1 MTRMTAAQAV
11 AHFLQ
16 RIGTKRYYLYNGH
29 ANWGLL
35 DALEYEA
42 RVPGIRMRHEVHAIH
57 AADVEWRM
65 RRELP
70 IPVTCTTVGPGNFN
84 TIPGIA
90 EAFYDSTPM
99 LCLMAGGPT
108 KWYGRGGIQ
117 EVYRYGDDEFTQL
130 FKNITKGAFTTLRPD
145 TALRTVMRA
154 YKTAITGRPGPVVV
168 YMPLDVQNTEIDI
181 ELPGRD
187 ELLQWLQ
194 PRPPGADPEGLAE
207 AVELLAA
214 AKRPLIYTSSGIL
227 NGHAWEALREFAEAA
242 QIPVATTFGGKGSI
256 PEDHPL
262 SLGVCDRSGTG
273 HAVKA
278 AQEADVVL
286 GIGVRFNDL
295 NTAGWTIF
303 NIPGKTKLVHIDIDP
318 GEICRVY
325 PATIGMVADSRVALK
340 GLARAWQDRPGAA
353 PVDRSEWLQAI
364 AGWKEQWQAEVR
376 DAVQSELAPLH
387 YARIVKDT
395 SDAVNAYDPQASL
408 VVDTGFIMN
417 YVPAFYT
424 LKSPWF
430 ATHNQQFG
438 QMGFAPPGVV
448 GAGMERKDHPVVV
461 FVGDQSFIHT
471 GLSLATATEYGV
483 PGVVIV
489 LNNKTIQAEVEGA
502 QHRFGRGVGDHYR
515 IEATGEPWNPDI
527 SAIAQAMRAQV
538 FRVEQ
543 PADFKPA
550 VEQALRSGRL
560 CVIDVEASTTIARY
574 AVPVVLKHGTMP
586 FPYSWEMDKPSA

>member
-1 MTRMTAAQAV
+1 MPRMTAAQAV

-16 RIGTKRYYLYNGH
+16 RVGTKRYYLYNGH

-42 RVPGIRMRHEVHAIH
+42 KIPGIRMRHEIHAIH
-57 AADVEWRM
+57 AADIEWRM

-70 IPVTCTTVGPGNFN
+70 LPVTCTTVGPGNFN

-130 FKNITKGAFTTLRPD
+130 FKNITKGAFTTYRPD

-154 YKTAITGRPGPVVV
+154 YKAAITGRPGPVVV
-168 YMPLDVQNTEIDI
+168 YMPLDVQNTEIEV
-181 ELPGRD
+181 ELPSRR
-187 ELLQWLQ
+187 ELADWLF
-194 PRPPGADPEGLAE
+194 PHPPGPDPD
-207 AVELLAA
+207 AVAAAVGLLAKA
-214 AKRPLIYTSSGIL
+214 RRPLLYTSSGVL
-227 NGHAWEALREFAEAA
+227 NAHAWDELRAFAEAT
-242 QIPVATTFGGKGSI
+242 QVPVATTFGGKGGI

-278 AQEADVVL
+278 AQEADLVIGV
-286 GIGVRFNDL
+286 GVRFNDL

-303 NIPGKTKLVHIDIDP
+303 DIPGKTTLVHVDIDP
-318 GEICRVY
+318 GEINRVY
-325 PATIGMVADSRVALK
+325 PTRVGMVSDARSALRA
-340 GLARAWQDRPGAA
+340 LQAAWQQAGHTPRRTG
-353 PVDRSEWLQAI
+353 WLRRI
-364 AGWKEQWQAEVR
+364 AGSRKAWRAEVQA
-376 DAVQSELAPLH
+376 AVTSDIEPLH

-395 SDAVNAYDPQASL
+395 SDAVNAFDAQASL
-408 VVDTGFIMN
+408 VCDTGFIMN

-430 ATHNQQFG
+430 ATNNQQFG

-448 GAGMERKDHPVVV
+448 GAGMERRRHPVVV

-471 GLSLATATEYGV
+471 GLALATATEYGI

-502 QHRFGRGVGDHYR
+502 QAKFGRGVGDHYR
-515 IEATGEPWNPDI
+515 IEKTGEPWNPDI
-527 SAIAQAMRAQV
+527 SQIAAAMRARV
-538 FRVEQ
+538 FRVER
-543 PADFKPA
+543 AAEFKPA
-550 VEQALRSGRL
+550 VEAALASGEL
-560 CVIDVEASTTIARY
+560 CVIDVECSSTVKRY
-574 AVPVVLKHGTMP
+574 AVPVVVQHGTMP
-586 FPYSWEMDKPSA
+586 FPYSWNQDT

>member
-1 MTRMTAAQAV
+1 MAKMTAAQAV
-11 AHFLQ
+11 AHFLK
-16 RIGTKRYYLYNGH
+16 RVGTKRYYLYNGH

-42 RVPGIRMRHEVHAIH
+42 KIPGIRMRHEVHAIH
-57 AADVEWRM
+57 AADIEWRM
-65 RRELP
+65 RREPP

-90 EAFYDSTPM
+90 EAFFDSTPM

-117 EVYRYGDDEFTQL
+117 EIYRYGDDEFTQI
-130 FKNITKGAFTTLRPD
+130 FKTITKAAFTTMRPD
-145 TALRTVMRA
+145 TALQTVMRA

-181 ELPGRD
+181 EIPSRK
-187 ELLQWLQ
+187 ELDDWLF
-194 PRPPGADPEGLAE
+194 PYPPAPDPDALAE
-207 AVELLAA
+207 AVKLLVH
-214 AKRPLIYTSSGIL
+214 AKRPLIYTASGVL
-227 NGHAWEALREFAEAA
+227 NAHAWDDLRAFAEAA
-242 QIPVATTFGGKGSI
+242 QIPVATTFGGKGGI

-273 HAVKA
+273 HAVQA
-278 AQEADVVL
+278 AQNADVVL

-303 NIPGKTKLVHIDIDP
+303 KIPSRTTLIHIDIDP
-318 GEICRVY
+318 GELNRVY
-325 PATIGMVADSRVALK
+325 PARISMVADAKSALK
-340 GLARAWQDRPGAA
+340 SLLAGWTAAGPKPKRGAWLKQIAQWRRAWLD
-353 PVDRSEWLQAI
+353 
-364 AGWKEQWQAEVR
+364 EVR
-376 DAVQSELAPLH
+376 PAVTSDIAPLH

-395 SDAVNAYDPQASL
+395 SDAVNAYDTQAS
-408 VVDTGFIMN
+408 VVCDTGFIMN
-417 YVPAFYT
+417 YLPAFYT

-430 ATHNQQFG
+430 ATNNQQFG
-438 QMGFAPPGVV
+438 QMGFAPPGVI
-448 GAGMERKDHPVVV
+448 GAGMERAKHPVVV

-502 QHRFGRGVGDHYR
+502 QARFGRSVGDYYR
-515 IEATGEPWNPDI
+515 IEKTGELWNPDI
-527 SAIAQAMRAQV
+527 SQIALATGATVYRIEKA
-538 FRVEQ
+538 
-543 PADFKPA
+543 ADFRPA
-550 VEQALRSGRL
+550 VEAALRSGKL
-560 CVIDVEASTTIARY
+560 CVIDVEASNTVKRY
-574 AVPVVLKHGTMP
+574 AVPLVLKHGTMP
-586 FPYSWEMDKPSA
+586 FPYSWEMNR

>member
-1 MTRMTAAQAV
+1 MPRMTAAQAV

-16 RIGTKRYYLYNGH
+16 RVGTKRYYLYNGH

-42 RVPGIRMRHEVHAIH
+42 RIPGIRMRHEIHAIH

-65 RRELP
+65 RRALP

-90 EAFYDSTPM
+90 EAFFDSTPM

-117 EVYRYGDDEFTQL
+117 EVYRYGDDEFTQI
-130 FKNITKGAFTTLRPD
+130 FKNITKGAFTTYRPD

-168 YMPLDVQNTEIDI
+168 YMPLDVQNTEVEVEIPSKK
-181 ELPGRD
+181 ELADWLFPHPPAPDPDAVAAAIAMLAKARRPMIYTASGVLNAHAWD
-187 ELLQWLQ
+187 EL
-194 PRPPGADPEGLAE
+194 RA
-207 AVELLAA
+207 
-214 AKRPLIYTSSGIL
+214 
-227 NGHAWEALREFAEAA
+227 FAEAT
-242 QIPVATTFGGKGSI
+242 QIPVATTFGGKGGLQ
-256 PEDHPL
+256 EDHPL

-303 NIPGKTKLVHIDIDP
+303 DIPRRSTLIHIDIDP
-318 GEICRVY
+318 GEINRVY
-325 PATIGMVADSRVALK
+325 PARIGMVSDARRALK
-340 GLARAWQDRPGAA
+340 ALLAAWQQAGHVPRRSAWLKQIAA
-353 PVDRSEWLQAI
+353 WRKAW
-364 AGWKEQWQAEVR
+364 WAEVQP
-376 DAVQSELAPLH
+376 AITSGAEPMH

-395 SDAVNAYDPQASL
+395 SDAVNAFDPQASL
-408 VVDTGFIMN
+408 VCDTGFVMN
-417 YVPAFYT
+417 YLPAFYT

-430 ATHNQQFG
+430 ATNNQQFG

-448 GAGMERKDHPVVV
+448 GAGLERSRHPVVV

-502 QHRFGRGVGDHYR
+502 QAKFGRGVGDHYR
-515 IEATGEPWNPDI
+515 IEKTGEPWNPDI
-527 SAIAQAMRAQV
+527 SQLAASMRARA
-538 FRVEQ
+538 FRVERA
-543 PADFKPA
+543 ADFKPA
-550 VEQALRSGRL
+550 LEAALASGEL
-560 CVIDVEASTTIARY
+560 CVIDVECSRTLKRY
-574 AVPVVLKHGTMP
+574 AVPVVLQHGTMP
-586 FPYSWEMDKPSA
+586 FPYSWNQDA

>member
-1 MTRMTAAQAV
+1 MAKMTAAQAV
-11 AHFLQ
+11 AHFLKAV
-16 RIGTKRYYLYNGH
+16 GTKRYYLYNGH

-42 RVPGIRMRHEVHAIH
+42 RIPGIRMRHEIHAIH

-84 TIPGIA
+84 AIPGIA
-90 EAFYDSTPM
+90 EAFFDSTPM

-117 EVYRYGDDEFTQL
+117 EVYRYGDDEFTQI
-130 FKNITKGAFTTLRPD
+130 FRTITKAAFTTLRPD

-154 YKTAITGRPGPVVV
+154 YKAAITGRPGPVVV
-168 YMPLDVQNTEIDI
+168 YMPLDVQNTEI
-181 ELPGRD
+181 EVEMPSRD
-187 ELLQWLQ
+187 ELADWLF
-194 PRPPGADPEGLAE
+194 PRPPAPDPEALE
-207 AVELLAA
+207 QAVRLLAGA
-214 AKRPLIYTSSGIL
+214 RRPLIYTSSGVL
-227 NGHAWEALREFAEAA
+227 NARAWDDLLAFAQAA
-242 QIPVATTFGGKGSI
+242 QIPVATTFGGKGGI

-273 HAVKA
+273 HAVLA
-278 AQEADVVL
+278 AQNADVLL
-286 GIGVRFNDL
+286 GVGVRFNDL

-303 NIPGKTKLVHIDIDP
+303 DIPGKTTLIHIDIDP
-318 GEICRVY
+318 GEIGRVY
-325 PATIGMVADSRVALK
+325 PARIGMVADAKS
-340 GLARAWQDRPGAA
+340 GLQGLLRAWRAGSAGA
-353 PVDRSEWLQAI
+353 DRSEWLRTI
-364 AGWKEQWQAEVR
+364 DGWRSAWLDEVR
-376 DAVQSELAPLH
+376 PAVTSDIAPLH

-395 SDAVNAYDPQASL
+395 SDAVNAFDPQASL

-424 LKSPWF
+424 LRSPWL
-430 ATHNQQFG
+430 ATNNQQFG

-448 GAGMERKDHPVVV
+448 GAGMERSGHPVVV
-461 FVGDQSFIHT
+461 LVGDQSFIHT

-502 QHRFGRGVGDHYR
+502 KNRFGRSVGDHYR
-515 IEATGEPWNPDI
+515 IEETGEPWNPDL
-527 SAIAQAMRAQV
+527 SAIARAMRAEV

-543 PADFKPA
+543 AGDFKPA
-550 VEQALRSGRL
+550 VERALRSGRL
-560 CVIDVEASTTIARY
+560 CVIDVEASSTLARY

-586 FPYSWEMDKPSA
+586 FPYSWEMGR

>member
-1 MTRMTAAQAV
+1 MPRMTAAQAV

-16 RIGTKRYYLYNGH
+16 RVGTKRYYLYNGH

-42 RVPGIRMRHEVHAIH
+42 KIPGIRMRHEIHAIH
-57 AADVEWRM
+57 AADIEWRM

-117 EVYRYGDDEFTQL
+117 EVYRHGDDEFTQL
-130 FKNITKGAFTTLRPD
+130 FKNITKGAFTTYRPD

-168 YMPLDVQNTEIDI
+168 YMPLDVQNTEVEV
-181 ELPGRD
+181 ELPSKK
-187 ELLQWLQ
+187 ELADWLF
-194 PRPPGADPEGLAE
+194 PHPPAPDPD
-207 AVELLAA
+207 AVAAAVALLAKA
-214 AKRPLIYTSSGIL
+214 RRPILYTASGVL
-227 NGHAWEALREFAEAA
+227 NAHAWDDLRAFAEAA
-242 QIPVATTFGGKGSI
+242 QVPVATTFGGKGGL

-278 AQEADVVL
+278 AQEADLVI

-303 NIPGKTKLVHIDIDP
+303 DIPRKTTLVHVDIDP
-318 GEICRVY
+318 GEINRVY
-325 PATIGMVADSRVALK
+325 PARVGMVSDARRALK
-340 GLARAWQDRPGAA
+340 ALLAAWQQAGHASGRGA
-353 PVDRSEWLQAI
+353 WLKRI
-364 AGWKEQWQAEVR
+364 AGWRQAWQAEVQA
-376 DAVQSELAPLH
+376 AVTSDIAPLH
-387 YARIVKDT
+387 YARIVRDT
-395 SDAVNAYDPQASL
+395 SDAVNAFDPQASL
-408 VVDTGFIMN
+408 VCDTGFIMN

-424 LKSPWF
+424 LRSPWF
-430 ATHNQQFG
+430 ATNNQQFG

-448 GAGMERKDHPVVV
+448 GAGMERPRHPVVV

-471 GLSLATATEYGV
+471 GLALATATEYGV

-502 QHRFGRGVGDHYR
+502 QAKFGRGVGDHYR
-515 IEATGEPWNPDI
+515 IEKTGEPWNPDI
-527 SAIAQAMRAQV
+527 SRIAAAMRARV
-538 FRVEQ
+538 FRVERA
-543 PADFKPA
+543 ADFKPA
-550 VEQALRSGRL
+550 VEAALASGEL
-560 CVIDVEASTTIARY
+560 CVIDVECSSTVKRY
-574 AVPVVLKHGTMP
+574 AVPVVVQHGTMP
-586 FPYSWEMDKPSA
+586 FPYSWNQDA

>member
-1 MTRMTAAQAV
+1 MTAAQTV
-11 AHFLQ
+11 AHFL
-16 RIGTKRYYLYNGH
+16 RRAGTKRYYLYNGH

-42 RVPGIRMRHEVHAIH
+42 RIPGIRMRHEIHAIH

-130 FKNITKGAFTTLRPD
+130 FKNITKGAFTTYRPD

-168 YMPLDVQNTEIDI
+168 YMPLDVQNTEVEVDLPTRK
-181 ELPGRD
+181 ELAD
-187 ELLQWLQ
+187 WLL
-194 PRPPGADPEGLAE
+194 PHPPAPDPD
-207 AVELLAA
+207 AVAAAVALLAKA
-214 AKRPLIYTSSGIL
+214 RRPLIYTSSGVL
-227 NGHAWEALREFAEAA
+227 NAHAWDDLRAFAEAA
-242 QIPVATTFGGKGSI
+242 QIPVATTFGGKGGI

-278 AQEADVVL
+278 AQEADLVL

-303 NIPGKTKLVHIDIDP
+303 DIPRKTTLVHVDIDP
-318 GEICRVY
+318 GEIGRVY
-325 PATIGMVADSRVALK
+325 PARIGMVADAKRALK
-340 GLARAWQDRPGAA
+340 ALQAAWQQGGHEPRRAA
-353 PVDRSEWLQAI
+353 WLRQI
-364 AGWKEQWQAEVR
+364 AGWRKAWTAEVR
-376 DAVQSELAPLH
+376 AAVTSDAEPLH

-395 SDAVNAYDPQASL
+395 SDAVNAFDPQASL
-408 VVDTGFIMN
+408 VCDTGFIMN

-430 ATHNQQFG
+430 ATNNQQFG

-448 GAGMERKDHPVVV
+448 GAGMERRRHPVVV
-461 FVGDQSFIHT
+461 FVGDQSFVHT
-471 GLSLATATEYGV
+471 GLALATATEYGV

-502 QHRFGRGVGDHYR
+502 QAKFGRGVGDHYR
-515 IEATGEPWNPDI
+515 IEKTGEPWNPDI
-527 SAIAQAMRAQV
+527 SQIAAAMRARV
-538 FRVEQ
+538 FRVERA
-543 PADFKPA
+543 ADFKPA
-550 VEQALRSGRL
+550 VEAALASGQL
-560 CVIDVEASTTIARY
+560 CVIDVECSSTIKRY
-574 AVPVVLKHGTMP
+574 AVPVVLQHGTMP
-586 FPYSWEMDKPSA
+586 FPYSWNQDR

>member
-1 MTRMTAAQAV
+1 MAKMTAAQAV
-11 AHFLQ
+11 AHFLK
-16 RIGTKRYYLYNGH
+16 RVGTKRYYLYNGH

-42 RVPGIRMRHEVHAIH
+42 KIPGIRMRHEIHAIH
-57 AADVEWRM
+57 AADIEWRM

-90 EAFYDSTPM
+90 EAFFDSVPM
-99 LCLMAGGPT
+99 ICLMAGGPT

-117 EVYRYGDDEFTQL
+117 EIYRYGDDEFTQI

-145 TALRTVMRA
+145 TALQTVMRA

-168 YMPLDVQNTEIDI
+168 YMPLDVQNTEIDVEI
-181 ELPGRD
+181 PNAQELKD
-187 ELLQWLQ
+187 WLF
-194 PRPPGADPEGLAE
+194 PHPPAPNPDAVAE
-207 AVELLAA
+207 AIRMLAKA
-214 AKRPLIYTSSGIL
+214 RRPIIYTSSGIL
-227 NGHAWEALREFAEAA
+227 NAHAWDDLRAFAEAA
-242 QIPVATTFGGKGSI
+242 QIPVATTFGGKGGI

-303 NIPGKTKLVHIDIDP
+303 NIPKKTTLIHMDIDP
-318 GEICRVY
+318 GEINRVY
-325 PATIGMVADSRVALK
+325 PSRVGMVSDAKQGLKAL
-340 GLARAWQDRPGAA
+340 LAAWAAGQHEARRGA
-353 PVDRSEWLQAI
+353 WLKQI
-364 AGWKEQWQAEVR
+364 AGWRKAWHAEVKE
-376 DAVQSELAPLH
+376 AVSSDMAPMH

-395 SDAVNAYDPQASL
+395 SDAVNDFDDQASL

-417 YVPAFYT
+417 YVPSFYT

-430 ATHNQQFG
+430 ATNNQQFG

-448 GAGMERKDHPVVV
+448 GAGMERKKHPVVV

-502 QHRFGRGVGDHYR
+502 KNKFGRGVGDFYK
-515 IEATGEPWNPDI
+515 IEKTGELWNPDI
-527 SAIAQAMRAQV
+527 SQIARAMGATV
-538 FRVEQ
+538 YRVEKA
-543 PADFKPA
+543 ADFKPA
-550 VEQALRSGRL
+550 VEAALRSRKL
-560 CVIDVEASTTIARY
+560 CVIDVESSNTIKRY
-574 AVPVVLKHGTMP
+574 AIPVVLKHGTMP
-586 FPYSWEMDKPSA
+586 FPYSWEMGK